1 MSLSPAK
8 QKFVDLAAAKYGE
21 GATLAMSDVTS
32 IREEHGLGWPSWFVR
47 PPYRVG
53 RGKFKLPVEG
63 ESITPIISKPIV
75 RESVVEETQ
84 AVMAYHNLPKV
95 WSLVKTHCMCR
106 LAISMTFTVS

>member
-53 RGKFKLPVEG
+53 RGMFKLPVEG

-75 RESVVEETQ
+75 NESVVEETE
-84 AVMAYHNLPKV
+84 AVMAYHNPTE
-95 WSLVKTHCMCR
+95 SLVP
-106 LAISMTFTVS
+106 S